1 MQKENFLTHKILPI
15 ISIILLCSFVFI
27 NNFVF
32 ASSSINVNYN
42 GNSVELPSISTIDF
56 SSYDNFDSS
65 CDYFIFYAWN
75 NYRLFV
81 IPKNCELKI
90 YSFNNG
96 TGVHIEDD
104 STKMLHFYFNNNS
117 WVFSEKAHWLDH
129 ISSDGWFYST
139 VDIYKDNSDEI
150 FFQKTPVTTPAAVE
164 IPALEKVEQIPEAIT
179 TTLKM
184 IIPVSLVVL
193 SVILLIY
200 LMRRLIYRS
209 L

>member
-27 NNFVF
+27 NNSVF

-65 CDYFIFYAWN
+65 CDYLIFYGWN
-75 NYRLFV
+75 AYRIAVL
-81 IPKNCELKI
+81 PKGYSLKI
-90 YSFNNG
+90 YSYNNG
-96 TGVHIEDD
+96 TGLCMEDN
-104 STKMLHFYFNNNS
+104 STTMLHYYFSNDS
-117 WVFSEKAHWLDH
+117 WVFAESNPWLDH
-129 ISSDGWFYST
+129 IASDGWFYST
-139 VDIYKDNSDEI
+139 VDIYNKNSEEI

-179 TTLKM
+179 TTLKL
-184 IIPVSLVVL
+184 IIPVSLIVL
-193 SVILLIY
+193 SIFFVIY